1 MPFISLLYLSS
12 ISKSLLFESLGRD
25 FAFQYSLPLCIFI
38 SKTRYS
44 SNFFLNVSF
53 PSANCI
59 LLLKTRLSTPY
70 LLLWCHWI
78 SLQNL
83 ISEKF
88 CSVFSMGDKCFLI
101 GQCKSQ
107 LFIEEVLYVLFD
119 DDSILFTANNSN

>member
-70 LLLWCHWI
+70 LLLLVSLDFLTKI
-78 SLQNL
+78 SYPRNFAAFSAWV
-83 ISEKF
+83 I
-88 CSVFSMGDKCFLI
+88 SVFS
-101 GQCKSQ
+101 S
-107 LFIEEVLYVLFD
+107 
-119 DDSILFTANNSN
+119 DSVRANFS